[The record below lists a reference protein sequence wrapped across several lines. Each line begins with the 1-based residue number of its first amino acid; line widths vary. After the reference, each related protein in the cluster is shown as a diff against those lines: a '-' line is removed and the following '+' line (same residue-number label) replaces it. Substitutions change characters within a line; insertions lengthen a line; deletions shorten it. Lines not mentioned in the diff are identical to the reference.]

1 MERTTNLL
9 TNPTLVI
16 GSAASLPDGWVQ
28 ETSGVLCQT
37 LEVGTGKI
45 LRPGE
50 TLVLEGSRGSSSS
63 SATVELHDG
72 TSCSSSSSSS
82 IRFTSVT
89 TGDFSGGRFQ
99 APYETSA
106 TSVSIALRSS
116 TNAWDMWTAVK
127 LFRVLCTVDLGFTKE
142 VATLMCE
149 FFFFSLSWSTV
160 DPDMCRSCD
169 LTHKTFE
176 FHLFFF
182 FQMVPMGLVLS
193 WTTLSITTT
202 QEKLRLDRILM
213 MAIHM
218 QDKWLTQ
225 RQQVLVELTTVIV
238 MLFTKMGIAAGTR
251 RPAKTY
257 EN

>member
-1 MERTTNLL
+1 MSLLLLLFSLFPPNQAEHVERTSNLL

-72 TSCSSSSSSS
+72 TSCSSSSSS

-149 FFFFSLSWSTV
+149 FFFLFFSLVV
-160 DPDMCRSCD
+160 D
-169 LTHKTFE
+169 
-176 FHLFFF
+176 
-182 FQMVPMGLVLS
+182 G
-193 WTTLSITTT
+193 
-202 QEKLRLDRILM
+202 
-213 MAIHM
+213 
-218 QDKWLTQ
+218 
-225 RQQVLVELTTVIV
+225 
-238 MLFTKMGIAAGTR
+238 
-251 RPAKTY
+251 RP
-257 EN
+257 